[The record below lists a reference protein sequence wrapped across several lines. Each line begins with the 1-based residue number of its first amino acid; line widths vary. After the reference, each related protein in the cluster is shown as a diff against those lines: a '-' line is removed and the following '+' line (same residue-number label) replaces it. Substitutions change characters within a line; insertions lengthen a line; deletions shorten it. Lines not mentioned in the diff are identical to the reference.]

1 MIWQVPIT
9 IATASNKEALKFV
22 LDKSSATITLEGIS
36 AADWIKV
43 GVVYIIIII
52 VHVT

>member
-22 LDKSSATITLEGIS
+22 LDKSTATVTLEGIS
-36 AADWIKV
+36 ATDWIKV
-43 GVVYIIIII
+43 IIIIPS
-52 VHVT
+52 HV